1 MEIELKN
8 VSVGE
13 LVNGYHDDG
22 EGGVVGYNGN
32 LDIRPPFQR
41 EFVYKDKQRAAVIDT
56 INQGFPLNVMYW
68 AERIDGTYEIIDGQ
82 QRTISV
88 AQYVNGDF
96 SHEGLYFHNLP
107 ADKKARILD
116 YELMVYVCSGTDSE
130 KLDWFEI
137 INIAGERLTN
147 QELRNAV
154 YAGSWVTDAKRYFS
168 RTGCVAFKLASRH
181 VSGRPIRQDYLE
193 TAIRWASRNSIEDYM
208 GKHQHNPDAETL
220 WEHFKAVI
228 RWVQATFTE
237 YRPAMKTVDWGPLY
251 DAYGDDAV
259 DPHAIEQETQRLI
272 ADDDV
277 QRLSGIYPYI
287 LTRDEKHLNLRLFD
301 NKTKQRV
308 YERQDGDCN
317 ICHDSFDIKEMQADH
332 ITPWSDGGST
342 TEDNCQMLCRDCN
355 RRKSN
360 K

>member
-1 MEIELKN
+1 MRVEQR
-8 VSVGE
+8 SVPVRD
-13 LVNGYHDDG
+13 LVDGYYDDD
-22 EGGVVGYNGN
+22 EGGVVGYSGR

-41 EFVYKDKQRAAVIDT
+41 EFVYRDKQRAAVIDT
-56 INQGFPLNVMYW
+56 INKGFPLNVMYW
-68 AERIDGTYEIIDGQ
+68 ADRGDGTYEIIDGQ

-88 AQYVNGDF
+88 AQYVNGEF
-96 SHEGLYFHNLP
+96 SYEELYFDNLP

-154 YAGSWVTDAKRYFS
+154 YAGPWVADARRHFS
-168 RTGCVAFKLASRH
+168 KTGCVAFKLASRY

-208 GKHQHNPDAETL
+208 GRHQHDPDAESL
-220 WEHFKAVI
+220 WEHFKAII
-228 RWVQATFTE
+228 RWVQATFIT

-251 DAYGDDAV
+251 DAHGGAALDSD
-259 DPHAIEQETQRLI
+259 AIEQETQRLI
-272 ADDDV
+272 EDDDV
-277 QRLSGIYPYI
+277 QKLSGIYPYI

-308 YERQDGDCN
+308 YERQNGECK
-317 ICHDSFDIKEMQADH
+317 ICHDPFDIKEMQADH

-342 TEDNCQMLCRDCN
+342 TEKNCQMLCRDCN